1 MYVHRVMILL
11 VILLLLSA
19 APVLAQWGGRV
30 SVGADVGIQKPYM
43 SHPVPQYF
51 RTKTDLVFGGH
62 IDYGISDHAGI
73 QFGLLRSDQEVEVR
87 DEKTNTMTMQDL
99 YVHFRWN
106 LMLGY
111 LEPYALFGVS
121 YYLINLDPPLEDE
134 NDPGVTAGLGVT
146 AILSDNIALGLCSR
160 FSYIFVQDLDSARV
174 VQGLATVTF
183 SF

>member
-1 MYVHRVMILL
+1 MNVRRVILL
-11 VILLLLSA
+11 LLIVLLLSA
-19 APVLAQWGGRV
+19 APALAQRGGRV
-30 SVGADVGIQKPYM
+30 SLGADVGMQKPYM
-43 SHPVPQYF
+43 SHPQPQYF
-51 RTKTDLVFGGH
+51 RTKLDLVFGGH
-62 IDYGISDHAGI
+62 IDYGISDRAGV

-87 DEKTNTMTMQDL
+87 DDKTNTMTMQEL
-99 YVHFRWN
+99 YFQFRWN
-106 LMLGY
+106 LLTGY
-111 LEPYALFGVS
+111 IEPYALLGAQ

-134 NDPGVTAGLGVT
+134 NDPGVMAGLGVT

>member
-1 MYVHRVMILL
+1 MYARRVT
-11 VILLLLSA
+11 ILLLIVLLLCA
-19 APVLAQWGGRV
+19 APALAQRGGRV

-43 SHPVPQYF
+43 SHPAPQRF
-51 RTKTDLVFGGH
+51 LTKADLVFGGH

-87 DEKTNTMTMQDL
+87 DEKTNTMTIQEL
-99 YVHFRWN
+99 YAHFRWN
-106 LMLGY
+106 LLLGY
-111 LEPYALFGVS
+111 IEPYALFGAS
-121 YYLINLDPPLEDE
+121 YYLINLDPPLENE
-134 NDPGVTAGLGVT
+134 NDPGLTVGLGVT

-160 FSYIFVQDLDSARV
+160 FSYIFAQDFDSARV